1 MSKVARDQSGWGAW
15 HSHRF
20 ASFADGFAYATN
32 DETGSFRSPT
42 RASFADSRFV
52 RRLALRWPTRA
63 SLADSR
69 FVGRL
74 ALRWPTRASLAD
86 SFARVTNDDSLLAG
100 YLCGS

>member
-32 DETGSFRSPT
+32 DETGSFR
-42 RASFADSRFV
+42 
-52 RRLALRWPTRA
+52 WPTRA

-74 ALRWPTRASLAD
+74 VLRWPTRASLAD